1 MISCENDMGTFLFC
15 LCLPYF
21 SRLEGRLLPQT
32 ATGSLIIFCGINFA
46 STGSATAAFTRSA
59 LVIIIFFC
67 FSVARS
73 EQRDARDVRAGDGRV
88 ELPDRRDSA
97 HQPHGSQ

>member
-1 MISCENDMGTFLFC
+1 MGTFLFC
-15 LCLPYF
+15 LCLLSF
-21 SRLEGRLLPQT
+21 LEGRLLIVSQT
-32 ATGSLIIFCGINFA
+32 AAGSLIIFCGINFV
-46 STGSATAAFTRSA
+46 STGSATTAFTRSA

-73 EQRDARDVRAGDGRV
+73 KQRDARDVRAGDGGV
-88 ELPDRRDSA
+88 ELSDRRDSA